1 MLQWSNFRKKNNKK
15 QKGPKPELIRF
26 RVKTNQMKDK
36 ITEKVIKI
44 TATDDSRRNLSSFEA
59 VAISGVAIMAV
70 MAGTML
76 GDKLF

>member
-1 MLQWSNFRKKNNKK
+1 
-15 QKGPKPELIRF
+15 
-26 RVKTNQMKDK
+26 MKDK

-44 TATDDSRRNLSSFEA
+44 TAADDSRRNLSSFEA